1 MKKALKKHLSL
12 LLALT
17 VMLVT
22 VCSGTCTVS
31 AANWNMGTFLK
42 TYSDPHFNLNN
53 EPNRAMTVEEY
64 IAITYAYSYYGK
76 GSTKT
81 PAKDK
86 NGRAPST
93 WCAKYVQAE
102 VDKGTVI
109 PANISYTDP
118 VTVAF
123 AAEFLSR
130 AKGKYNYDFNNV
142 YSFSGTDVL
151 SAESKMFLNVAVDHD
166 LIPYTAGMNAS
177 QGIIRK
183 NASSYEVK
191 SGAVSVKPA
200 AAAKKNTM
208 RDTAVFL
215 PDAYGDTA
223 LLQQRYNDLKRHA
236 DTVTMVTFCSA
247 YIRGKSNNGNTLI
260 DHNLNA
266 QKDIIKWCND
276 SGKLSLMG
284 VTDGFQKEPILNA
297 ISSAAASE
305 KLINEM
311 IGTVDKY
318 NMDGVNLDIET
329 VAAQAS
335 YRSAYSSFITKLA
348 NKLHSEGKVLMVS
361 VGAYFT
367 SAQEQKSIFDYTAI
381 GKAADYVDV
390 ILYDDYP
397 DTNYKYNH
405 KAGPMS
411 NIVRIGRVMRY
422 AAVTIPAY
430 KLQLGMSGFAIDYN
444 TSKRTAADIH
454 YDQALNLKNQY
465 KASMAAD
472 TAESGGHF
480 TYNAADGAHIV
491 YLETTAGMRDRLEL
505 VNRYGFNG
513 INIYFAGSNCTQLY
527 NAVSD
532 YSTYHDEIVSA
543 MNAGLVPVSLR
554 NNYSAAITRADFC
567 RLISQFIESS
577 SGKSISEYMK
587 DKGIDA
593 NSGSFRD
600 TSDSNVLAA
609 SALGIVTGYDDGTFK
624 PTKTIT
630 RREAAAMLKRLAD
643 VTGCKESTFRTA
655 FKDISDQPEWA
666 KTGINFVTACAD
678 PSTGNKVMNGTGS
691 SIFSPNANYTREQS
705 IMTMIR
711 LFNALKHQK

>member
-12 LLALT
+12 LLALA

-31 AANWNMGTFLK
+31 AANWNMGVFLK
-42 TYSDPHFNLNN
+42 TYSDPHFDLNN
-53 EPNRAMTVEEY
+53 EPNRVMTVEEY

-76 GSTKT
+76 GSAKT

-86 NGRAPST
+86 NGRAPSA

-130 AKGKYNYDFNNV
+130 AKGKYNYDFNNI
-142 YSFSGTDVL
+142 YSFSGTDGL
-151 SAESKMFLNVAVDHD
+151 SAESKMFLNVAVDHS

-177 QGIIRK
+177 QGILRK
-183 NASSYEVK
+183 NALTYEVK
-191 SGAVSVKPA
+191 SGAASIKPA

-215 PDAYGDTA
+215 PDAYGDPS
-223 LLQQRYNDLKRHA
+223 LLQQRYSDLKKHA

-247 YIRGKSNNGNTLI
+247 YIRGKSNDGNTLI
-260 DHNLNA
+260 DHNLKA
-266 QKDIIKWCND
+266 QQDIIKWCRDN
-276 SGKLSLMG
+276 GKLSLMG
-284 VTDGFQKEPILNA
+284 ITDGFQTEPILNA
-297 ISSAAASE
+297 ISSAASSDT
-305 KLINEM
+305 LIKE
-311 IGTVDKY
+311 ILSAADKY
-318 NMDGVNLDIET
+318 DMDGVNLDIET

-348 NKLHSEGKVLMVS
+348 DRLHAEGKVLMVS

-422 AAVTIPAY
+422 AAVTMPAY

-444 TSKRTAADIH
+444 TSKSTAADIP
-454 YDQALNLKNQY
+454 YDQAMSLKNQY
-465 KASMAAD
+465 KASIVAD

-491 YLETTAGMRDRLEL
+491 YLETTSGMRDRLEL

-543 MNAGLVPVSLR
+543 MSAGLVPVSLR
-554 NNYSAAITRADFC
+554 SNYSSAITRADFC
-567 RLISQFIESS
+567 KLISQFVESA
-577 SGKSISEYMK
+577 SGKSMSEYLK
-587 DKGIDA
+587 AKGLD
-593 NSGSFRD
+593 NSTGSFTD
-600 TSDSNVLAA
+600 TSDSSVLAA
-609 SALGIVTGYDDGTFK
+609 SALGIVTGYDDGTFR
-624 PTKTIT
+624 PSKTIT

-643 VTGCKESTFRTA
+643 VTGCRETTFRTA
-655 FKDISDQPEWA
+655 FSDISDQPDWA
-666 KTGINFVTACAD
+666 RTGINFVTSCAD
-678 PSTGNKVMNGTGS
+678 PSTGNKVMNGTGNS
-691 SIFSPNANYTREQS
+691 KFSPQANYTREQS

-711 LFNALKHQK
+711 LYNALKHQK

>member
-1 MKKALKKHLSL
+1 
-12 LLALT
+12 
-17 VMLVT
+17 MLVT

-53 EPNRAMTVEEY
+53 EPNRVMTVEEY

-86 NGRAPST
+86 NGRAPSA

-142 YSFSGTDVL
+142 YSFSGTDGL

-191 SGAVSVKPA
+191 SGTVTIKAP

-208 RDTAVFL
+208 RETAVFF
-215 PDAYGDTA
+215 PDPYQDSSDLANKF
-223 LLQQRYNDLKRHA
+223 NDLKKNSN
-236 DTVTMVTFCSA
+236 TITMVTFCSA
-247 YIRGKSNNGNTLI
+247 YVRGKSNNGNTLI
-260 DHNLNA
+260 DHNLGA
-266 QKDIIKWCND
+266 QQNVIKWCND
-276 SGKLSLMG
+276 NGKLALVGLS
-284 VTDGFQKEPILNA
+284 DGFKTEPILNA
-297 ISSAAASE
+297 INSSASADT
-305 KLINEM
+305 LINEL
-311 IGTVDKY
+311 ISIVDQY

-329 VAAQAS
+329 VAAQSS

-367 SAQEQKSIFDYTAI
+367 SAQEQKSIFDYNAI

-397 DTNYKYNH
+397 DTNYPSTR

-422 AAVTIPAY
+422 AAVTMPAY

-444 TSKRTAADIH
+444 TSKGTASDIP
-454 YDQALNLKNQY
+454 YDQAMNLKNQY
-465 KASMAAD
+465 KASIVTD
-472 TAESGGHF
+472 TTESGGHF
-480 TYNAADGAHIV
+480 SYSAADGSHVV
-491 YLETTAGMRDRLEL
+491 YLETVQGMRDRLEL

-513 INIYFAGSNCTQLY
+513 INAYFAGSNCTQLY

-532 YSTYHDEIVSA
+532 YSTYHEEIVSA
-543 MNAGLVPVSLR
+543 MTAGLVPVSLR
-554 NNYSAAITRADFC
+554 NNYSSAITRADFC
-567 RLISQFIESS
+567 KLISQFIEST
-577 SGKSISEYMK
+577 SGKSMSEYLK
-587 DKGIDA
+587 DKGLDA
-593 NSGSFRD
+593 NSGSFSD
-600 TSDSNVLAA
+600 TNDSNVLAA
-609 SALGIVTGYDDGTFK
+609 SALGIVTGYDDGTFR
-624 PTKTIT
+624 PAKTIT

-691 SIFSPNANYTREQS
+691 STFSPNANYTREQS

-711 LFNALKHQK
+711 LYNALKHQK